1 MPSSINISMISKARF
16 TAADLN
22 TTGQHQ
28 MPRETLVDG
37 KAVARLTVETR
48 IGYSGATNSASRWL
62 QGLPLQVD
70 EGFDAVVGLGLLFK
84 TSISN
89 IRRQSWGTRY

>member
-1 MPSSINISMISKARF
+1 
-16 TAADLN
+16 
-22 TTGQHQ
+22 

-37 KAVARLTVETR
+37 KAVATLTVETWT
-48 IGYSGATNSASRWL
+48 GHSENENSASWWL

-84 TSISN
+84 TSS
-89 IRRQSWGTRY
+89 S